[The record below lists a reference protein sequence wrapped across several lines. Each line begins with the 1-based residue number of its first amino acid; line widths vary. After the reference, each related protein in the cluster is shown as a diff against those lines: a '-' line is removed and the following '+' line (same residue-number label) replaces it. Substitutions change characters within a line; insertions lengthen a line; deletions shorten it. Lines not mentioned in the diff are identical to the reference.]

1 MKAMGGSR
9 IRFAAVLL
17 VAFLAIG
24 SQCVAFCE
32 AQQASLPPC
41 HQSDSSCAK
50 AQAASDIAV
59 KQSTVELIAVATVP
73 VVHDDLPHAP
83 TIAAISH
90 PFPSPPTP
98 DATTVLRI

>member
-1 MKAMGGSR
+1 MGGSR
-9 IRFAAVLL
+9 IRIAAVLL

-50 AQAASDIAV
+50 AQTTGDIAV
-59 KQSTVELIAVATVP
+59 KQLKIELIAVAVVP
-73 VVHDDLPHAP
+73 VVHDVLPQAP
-83 TIAAISH
+83 TIAAIGH
-90 PFPSPPTP
+90 PFPSPPTQ